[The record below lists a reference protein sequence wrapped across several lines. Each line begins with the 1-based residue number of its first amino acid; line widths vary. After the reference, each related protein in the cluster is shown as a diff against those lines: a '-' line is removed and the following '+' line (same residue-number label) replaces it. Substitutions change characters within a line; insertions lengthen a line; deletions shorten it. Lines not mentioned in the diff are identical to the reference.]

1 MLDRIVLVGAGRTSD
16 SLVTRLVRL
25 APLTVID
32 TAGPALEPIIA
43 RAAQRT
49 DDAHPVASRVADGTS
64 RLVLSDLRGDRRSS
78 VGLVISP
85 GDDRAALEATR
96 LAVELEFAPVIAIV
110 NDRFAAEACEKH
122 GARVLLRSEI
132 VGQLVEQTLLQG
144 GLGVSSAI
152 GFGRGELAEFRVLPS
167 SPAIGVPLAQ
177 LRADDW
183 RVAAI
188 YRGEQLVLPV
198 GTTRIQAEDRVLIVG
213 DPKQLPHVA
222 ESLRVGLPTFPLL
235 HGPNVVVYLPRGHDR
250 DVETEAEVL
259 TMRTRSNRMIAVVPH
274 ATGARRVV
282 DDPASAEVRK
292 HIEEADLPGMALH
305 EHIATLRSRQPGVIV
320 TKTEARTAADV
331 LFGRGGRDAV
341 LCNEIGVPVLFT
353 RGSTHHE
360 RVLLCVTDGD
370 ADLGVA
376 EIALDLARMFSVSL
390 VVSRV
395 KLPTYLQPEEEATQK
410 LLEAIARRAR
420 LHGIEPQFRAA
431 EGNPIAE
438 WVGESRPSDLTI
450 VARRPTTRD
459 SFSTPDL
466 ALRVARKSRGSVLVV
481 TVRP

>member
-1 MLDRIVLVGAGRTSD
+1 MLDRVVLVGAGKTSG
-16 SLVTRLVRL
+16 SLVARLARL

-32 TAGPALEPIIA
+32 TSGAAIEPVAA
-43 RAAQRT
+43 RAAQGT
-49 DDAHPVASRVADGTS
+49 DGAHPVISRVADGTS
-64 RLVLSDLRGDRRSS
+64 RLVLSDLRGDPRSV
-78 VGLVISP
+78 VGIVITP
-85 GDDRAALEATR
+85 GDDRSALETTR

-110 NDRFAAEACEKH
+110 NDRLTAEACEKH
-122 GARVLLRSEI
+122 GARVLVRSEL
-132 VGQLVEQTLLQG
+132 VGQLVEQALLQG

-152 GFGRGELAEFRVLPS
+152 GFGRGELAEFRALPS

-213 DPKQLPHVA
+213 DPKRLPHVA

-235 HGPNVVVYLPRGHDR
+235 HGPNVVVYLPRGHDGA
-250 DVETEAEVL
+250 VETEAEVL

-282 DDPASAEVRK
+282 DDPARAETRK
-292 HIEEADLPGMALH
+292 HIEQADLPGTTLH

-320 TKTEARTAADV
+320 MKTEARTVPDV

-353 RGSTHHE
+353 RGSAHHE

-376 EIALDLARMFSVSL
+376 EIALDLARMFGVSL

-395 KLPTYLQPEEEATQK
+395 KLPTYLQPEEEVTQK

-438 WVGESRPSDLTI
+438 WVGESLPSDLTI

-459 SFSTPDL
+459 SFSNPDL

-481 TVRP
+481 TVKP